1 MELRVVTARLVT
13 QFDIAFAP
21 GEDGTNL
28 FQKTK
33 DVFTLEV
40 APLRIVFVE
49 RGKKN
54 KEEGEQ

>member
-1 MELRVVTARLVT
+1 MELRVVTARIVT

-21 GEDGTNL
+21 GKDGTDL

-40 APLRIVFVE
+40 APLRMVFSQ
-49 RGKKN
+49 RRK
-54 KEEGEQ
+54 